1 MSKPTISM
9 LLHTGTAQTGRLTDW
24 LTLSTSEGNNLV
36 TAAHQHK
43 IYVPKRTELC
53 FLQIVGA
60 TEEDA
65 GSYLCSISNV
75 LEERWTEAIEVHISM
90 SYLPP
95 LLSA

>member
-1 MSKPTISM
+1 MTLLQQPTNVKYIC
-9 LLHTGTAQTGRLTDW
+9 
-24 LTLSTSEGNNLV
+24 
-36 TAAHQHK
+36 
-43 IYVPKRTELC
+43 PKELC

-75 LEERWTEAIEVHISM
+75 LEERWTEAVEVHISM

>member
-1 MSKPTISM
+1 M
-9 LLHTGTAQTGRLTDW
+9 LLRTGTAQTDRLTDW
-24 LTLSTSEGNNLV
+24 LTLLTPERNDLV
-36 TAAHQHK
+36 TGARQHK

-75 LEERWTEAIEVHISM
+75 LEERWTEAVEVHISM

-95 LLSA
+95 FLSA